1 MVCIYERRY
10 FLHAKYP
17 PDSRWDARKKE
28 VFLSFRLNVTFCLF
42 PVARCRFANPVAASF
57 AQDNFA
63 VDKRQKRV
71 FKEQAEWNK
80 KGRRIWK
87 ARAIN
92 SGILFLLLE
101 NPQRD
106 A

>member
-71 FKEQAEWNK
+71 FKEQAEKESSRNKRNGIK
-80 KGRRIWK
+80 KGEGFGK
-87 ARAIN
+87 
-92 SGILFLLLE
+92 LV
-101 NPQRD
+101 P
-106 A
+106 